1 MMTDGDWQQRDPRD
15 ERTGG
20 SRRGHVEQHD
30 ERPRGSRR
38 KNVEPHDYFD
48 YDYTPREP
56 RHPRLRAWAPLGVLL
71 VILGVFGGFVY
82 GGYSYLKSKHHP
94 ASDYASQACTQDS
107 ARTNVEVPS
116 GATQS
121 EIGKLLAEAGVVAS
135 SAAYVDAATANQSS
149 AGIRAGQYSVCLRI
163 AGSQAVLELLDTRNL
178 STDSSIEVRS
188 HEWQSEIVAELAA
201 KHKWKVADVQK
212 VIDTNQIGLPP
223 WAQTTAKKWTAEGLL
238 EPGTYQLGTADTP
251 KSVLSA
257 MVKARMDWL
266 ASIDFTD
273 KVKALK
279 CGKAACTPEQV
290 ITIASI
296 AEAEVNQATPDGSEV
311 SEAILA
317 RLKSGDKLGV
327 DSTAMYF
334 DQTRKAPTAAEVQNP
349 KNPYSTYAF
358 AGLPPGPISVP
369 SRDMIVAILNPTHSG
384 EFYWCS
390 KDGGTRFF
398 PISQQAARDAYCS
411 TS

>member
-15 ERTGG
+15 ERPGG
-20 SRRGHVEQHD
+20 TRGYVEQQEARPSRPRRRHVEQ
-30 ERPRGSRR
+30 
-38 KNVEPHDYFD
+38 HDYFD

-56 RHPRLRAWAPLGVLL
+56 KHPRLRAWAPLGVLL

-94 ASDYASQACTQDS
+94 ASDYASKVCTPDS
-107 ARTNVEVPS
+107 ARANVEVPS
-116 GATQS
+116 GATQT
-121 EIGKLLAEAGVVAS
+121 EIGKLLVEAGVVAS
-135 SAAYVDAATANQSS
+135 SAAYVDAANTNQAS

-163 AGSQAVLELLDTRNL
+163 AGSEAVVELLDTKNL

-201 KHKWKVADVQK
+201 KHKWKVADVQQ

-223 WAQTTAKKWTAEGLL
+223 WAQTTDKKWTAEGLL
-238 EPGTYQLGTADTP
+238 EPGTYQLGTSDTP

-266 ASIDFTD
+266 NSISFTT

-279 CGKAACTPEQV
+279 CGTAVCTPEQV

-317 RLKSGDKLGV
+317 RLKSGDTLGV
-327 DSTAMYF
+327 DSTAMYY
-334 DQTRKAPTAAEVQNP
+334 DQTRKAPSANEVQNP
-349 KNPYSTYAF
+349 KNPYSTYAHK
-358 AGLPPGPISVP
+358 GLPPGPISVP
-369 SRDMIVAILNPTHSG
+369 SRDMIVAILNPTHTG
-384 EFYWCS
+384 EYYWCS
-390 KDGGTRFF
+390 KDGGTQFF
-398 PISQQAARDAYCS
+398 PISQLAARNAYCK